1 MEKTKIEEVKHSEL
15 LKQKTTEAKTSKKK
29 RPKAHQDKIRVGSIV
44 RLIAGGKT
52 TRNSDRP
59 RWRKSYC
66 EFRDFQN
73 EG

>member
-44 RLIAGGKT
+44 RLIAGGKQRGT
-52 TRNSDRP
+52 VTDLDGE
-59 RWRKSYC
+59 KSYC